1 MEYRLIGRTGLKVS
15 PLCFGT
21 MSFGQIADLDEARAM
36 FNRCREAGI
45 NFFDCANS
53 YSNGAAEEMLGAII
67 RDCRDEL
74 VITTKVG
81 NATGQDVNDRGHSRR
96 HIIKACEDSLRRL
109 GVDRVE
115 FYFLHL
121 HDPDTPKDEILA
133 ALDHLVRQGKILY
146 PAVSNWSAWQVV
158 KAMGLAEQ
166 AGLTPFYCLQP
177 MYNLIKRQAEVELL
191 PMAAEENL
199 GVITYSPLA
208 GGLLTGKYIKSQPK
222 EGRFLVNKMYQKR
235 YGDQVYQ
242 DVSRAFADF
251 AAQRGQDPAS
261 LAVAWVMSNPAV
273 TAPIIGARN
282 VAQLESSLAAV
293 DVDMTP
299 ELRQEICDLG
309 PAPAVATDRTEVR
322 FK

>member
-1 MEYRLIGRTGLKVS
+1 MDYKTIGRTGLKVS

-21 MSFGQIADLDEARAM
+21 MSFGDIADLDAARAM

-53 YSNGAAEEMLGAII
+53 YTAGAAEEMLGALI

-74 VITTKVG
+74 VITSKVG
-81 NATGQDVNDRGHSRR
+81 NPTGDGVNDRGHSRR
-96 HIIKACEDSLRRL
+96 HIIQACEDSLRRL

-115 FYFLHL
+115 FYFLHIY
-121 HDPDTPKDEILA
+121 DPETPMDEILA
-133 ALDHLVRQGKILY
+133 ALDQLVRQGKILY

-158 KAMGLAEQ
+158 KALGIAAQ

-208 GGLLTGKYIKSQPK
+208 GGMLTGKYAKSQPK

-242 DVSRAFADF
+242 DVSRAFTEF
-251 AAQRGQDPAS
+251 AEERGFDPAS
-261 LAVAWVMSNPAV
+261 LAVAWVMGNPAV

-282 VAQLESSLAAV
+282 VEQLESSLAAV
-293 DVDMTP
+293 DVPMTP
-299 ELRQEICDLG
+299 ELRQEISDLG

-322 FK
+322 